1 MKLTR
6 STCAAAAVAGAV
18 LSCIGGSVV
27 AQADPLP
34 YGADTCI
41 QGLVWRE
48 ARGGDTVCVPPGVRD
63 QIATQN
69 ANPASNKD
77 PLAGSGPL
85 SCSQGFVWREAF
97 DGDTICVPPA
107 FRQQMRDANAAA
119 QANYQRNAPVP
130 ATTAQSMVRFE
141 VTGPGEVFN
150 IVTDPPSS
158 QVADH
163 TPLPWVRT
171 MRMDPNEDML
181 QVVATGRDAP
191 GPGCRILVND
201 QVVAEQPVGGSAH
214 CIWTR

>member
-18 LSCIGGSVV
+18 LSCVGGSVV

-34 YGADTCI
+34 YGDNTCI

-48 ARGGDTVCVPPGVRD
+48 ARGGDTVCVAPAVRD
-63 QIATQN
+63 QVATQN

-77 PLAGSGPL
+77 PLAGSGPQ
-85 SCSQGFVWREAF
+85 SCSQGYVWREAF
-97 DGDTICVPPA
+97 DGDTICVAPA
-107 FRQQMRDANAAA
+107 FRQEMWAANSAA

-130 ATTAQSMVRFE
+130 TPTAQAMVRFE

-163 TPLPWVRT
+163 TKLPWVRV
-171 MRMDPNEDML
+171 MPMAPNEDML

-191 GPGCRILVND
+191 GPGCRILVGD
-201 QVVAEQPVGGSAH
+201 TVVAEQP
-214 CIWTR
+214 